1 MSLTEKTEY
10 FRRVEEHW
18 KKWSRFLFL
27 SAKDM
32 QAIEQWWQEKVPLHL
47 VFEAIDSAFT
57 GLFRKSRKRFFSLA
71 SLHRGVEKLMKRRA
85 EAAVG
90 KAIERKEV
98 RTEGIRVEQEEIREL
113 LEKAA
118 EAIRGGRWEE
128 AEELDGRI
136 TELVWEQASQQEKEE
151 ALHWAE
157 EKLRQLKVDDKVKK
171 DLVLNG
177 AKRRLRERK
186 GIPFIF

>member
-1 MSLTEKTEY
+1 MNSTEKTEY
-10 FRRVEEHW
+10 FRKVEEHW

-27 SAKDM
+27 SAKDV
-32 QAIEQWWQEKVPLHL
+32 QAVEKWWQQGVPIRL

-57 GLFRKSRKRFFSLA
+57 GLFRKSRKRLFSLA
-71 SLHRGVEKLMKRRA
+71 SLHKGVEKLMRQRA

-90 KAIERKEV
+90 KAVERKEV
-98 RTEGIRVEQEEIREL
+98 RTEGIRVGDEQMRKL

-118 EAIRGGRWEE
+118 AAIQDGKWEE
-128 AEELDGRI
+128 AEELDRRI
-136 TELVWEQASQQEKEE
+136 TELVWEKADQQEREE
-151 ALHWAE
+151 ALRWAE
-157 EKLRQLKVDDKVKK
+157 EKLRQLRVDEKVKK